1 MVWRAHLH
9 LPILHTH
16 TPIALK
22 TDEQPT
28 TTTTATVKKVM
39 NNNKANANTK
49 WLKKIEHT
57 IVQECLINL
66 INACDN
72 IMHINSLFSF
82 YGPKCWISKISCYE
96 TWVISMFQRASL
108 QSKASKAWFS
118 GLPELLAC
126 SSCFH
131 FFYIWLVCCLF
142 TGHYNSFF
150 LSWDYSSESD
160 LID

>member
-28 TTTTATVKKVM
+28 TTTTTVKKVM

-72 IMHINSLFSF
+72 IMHKNSLFSF
-82 YGPKCWISKISCYE
+82 YGPKWWILKISCYE
-96 TWVISMFQRASL
+96 TSVISMFQRASL
-108 QSKASKAWFS
+108 QSKAFQGMIFRITRITSLFK
-118 GLPELLAC
+118 LL
-126 SSCFH
+126 
-131 FFYIWLVCCLF
+131 
-142 TGHYNSFF
+142 SFF
-150 LSWDYSSESD
+150 LH
-160 LID
+160 LIGLLFVYRS